1 MARIH
6 SKKYRAAARAK
17 AKAEAKAAA
26 ERQYLAE
33 IHQTPC
39 PNCNA
44 QNTALIL
51 YGLPSFDEQMKQDLD
66 KGLLVLGGCDLMET
80 NPKLHCNQCG
90 HEWG

>member
-1 MARIH
+1 MTRIH

-33 IHQTPC
+33 IHQTLC
-39 PNCNA
+39 PTCGA
-44 QNTALIL
+44 QDTALIL
-51 YGLPSFDEQMKQDLD
+51 YGLPNYDDQMKQDLD
-66 KGLLVLGGCDLMET
+66 QGLISLGGCLLMET

>member
-17 AKAEAKAAA
+17 VKAEEKAAA
-26 ERQYLAE
+26 ERQHLAE
-33 IHQTPC
+33 INQTPC
-39 PNCNA
+39 PICDA

-51 YGLPSFDEQMKQDLD
+51 YGLPSFDDQMKQNLD
-66 KGLLVLGGCDLMET
+66 KGLISLGGCDLMET

-90 HEWG
+90 YEWG

>member
-26 ERQYLAE
+26 ERQYLAR
-33 IHQTPC
+33 IHQTLC
-39 PNCNA
+39 PSCDA
-44 QNTALIL
+44 QDTALIL
-51 YGLPSFDEQMKQDLD
+51 YGLPSFDDQMKQNLD
-66 KGLLVLGGCDLMET
+66 NGLISLGGCDLMDT
-80 NPKLHCNQCG
+80 NPKLRCNQCG